1 MQDILKIDLNAK
13 HLDCCDYNLDH
24 QLRACMCQACYEE
37 TNQMNRRQRSTLKNQ
52 RMISPTTTRSPKRK
66 KFSTNFICK
75 KELKSMRESPYIVGP
90 STCFSRQK

>member
-1 MQDILKIDLNAK
+1 MQDILRIDLNGK
-13 HLDCCDYNLDH
+13 HLDCCDYNVD

-37 TNQMNRRQRSTLKNQ
+37 TDQMGRRQRSRLKNQ
-52 RMISPTTTRSPKRK
+52 RMISPRTTCSPKRK

-75 KELKSMRESPYIVGP
+75 KELKSMRESPYIVRP